1 MLNTSPLAAAAGKRD
16 VRERLRKE
24 EEEHKEEEEKT
35 RLRDVAAEVILR
47 RWNVRDPFLFR
58 SRRRLEFYAEKHS
71 RKVQS
76 RGVVFNNEGLSDACV
91 RTPLSLACVRKERET
106 TS

>member
-16 VRERLRKE
+16 VRERLHK

-71 RKVQS
+71 KS
-76 RGVVFNNEGLSDACV
+76 AAARGVVFNQ
-91 RTPLSLACVRKERET
+91 
-106 TS
+106 